1 MISPFLLL
9 NRPIFR
15 LSVMSIKSILKIRNQ
30 QKKKTKE
37 KVSGPDPLNHD
48 YIRYSDI
55 QIR

>member
-1 MISPFLLL
+1 MT
-9 NRPIFR
+9 
-15 LSVMSIKSILKIRNQ
+15 IKSIVKIRNQ
-30 QKKKTKE
+30 QNKTKE